1 MSHSKKAIIIAQ
13 KNIAS
18 APRILKEIQWLSND
32 GWVVDTLGLGTTSP
46 ANGRHIEIRSAHA
59 AVRYLSYFVRVK
71 QYRFRLLYE
80 RFLPKNL
87 SILLSKYDLVIMHEP
102 TLFPSSEIQRA
113 IESRNGVGVHVDL
126 HEDHVNSLSRNALE
140 KFAFETYRKWEVDHM
155 VAVVSRFQ
163 ENLSVSA
170 VTPSIS
176 KVFESALGVDVSTIR
191 NTPEG
196 IDLAPSP
203 VDFKRIRLVHHG
215 VGTTHRGIEESI
227 FALSRLP
234 RRFELNFHLVSGPMY
249 LLKLRFLVLI
259 LGVAGR
265 VYFHN
270 PVPTQRISRAIN
282 EYDIALVVIPPI
294 TENELN
300 ALPNKFLESIQAR
313 LALVTGPNPLMAE
326 IVKSSSLGVVLD
338 GWKSHHITKGL
349 LELSKSEIER
359 FKENSAIS
367 SYKYT
372 SENDRKTFL
381 TSINRSID

>member
-1 MSHSKKAIIIAQ
+1 MSQNKRAIIIAQ
-13 KNIAS
+13 KNISS
-18 APRILKEIQWLSND
+18 APRILKEIKWLSNE
-32 GWVVDTLGLGTTSP
+32 GWMVDTLGLGRTSP
-46 ANGRHIEIRSAHA
+46 ANGRHIEIQSAN
-59 AVRYLSYFVRVK
+59 AVVMYLSYFVRLK
-71 QYRFRLLYE
+71 HHRFRLLYE

-87 SILLSKYDLVIMHEP
+87 SDLLSKYDLVIIHEP
-102 TLFPSSEIQRA
+102 TLFPSLEIQRA

-126 HEDHVNSLSRNALE
+126 HEDHINSLSRNALE

-155 VAVVSRFQ
+155 VGVVSRYKS
-163 ENLSVSA
+163 NLSVSS
-170 VTPSIS
+170 VTPAIS
-176 KVFESALGVDVSTIR
+176 KVFESTLGVDVSTVR

-259 LGVAGR
+259 FGVARR
-265 VYFHN
+265 VNFHN
-270 PVPTQRISRAIN
+270 PVPTERISQAIN

-300 ALPNKFLESIQAR
+300 SLPNKFLESIQAR
-313 LALVTGPNPLMAE
+313 LALVIGPNPLMAE

-338 GWKSHHITKGL
+338 GWKSIHITKGL
-349 LELSKSEIER
+349 LELSSREIEI
-359 FKENSAIS
+359 FKENSALASYVYS
-367 SYKYT
+367 SEK
-372 SENDRKTFL
+372 DRKSFFTAI
-381 TSINRSID
+381 SRAIQ